1 MVKQGQGRSDLRSV
15 QLSFLF
21 VGLFSSSVRIW
32 LRSRGAFGQDLHDVR
47 LVSAGGGDSL
57 PDAALDGDGARLS
70 LVFVLQTHL
79 KYKCKLVGGS
89 SWDISCFFG
98 GKFDDSH
105 NDPMGQ
111 RATKVQ
117 KRMQATAATSM
128 TRAAILLLPSIVHI

>member
-1 MVKQGQGRSDLRSV
+1 MVV
-15 QLSFLF
+15 FLW
-21 VGLFSSSVRIW
+21 SSVRIW
-32 LRSRGAFGQDLHDVR
+32 LRSRGAFSQNLHDVR
-47 LVSAGGGDSL
+47 LVSAGGGDGL

-89 SWDISCFFG
+89 SWDIAFDISCFFG
-98 GKFDDSH
+98 GKFFDSH